1 MFSSGDFDHW
11 LSVDGIIFAREMKIT
26 AVNWANYVFGPEY
39 YLLPLRRVEQFIA
52 EHSRLPDVPSETEVK
67 EHGIAV
73 GEMQQILMRK
83 IEELTLYVIELSKS
97 NHDLKSELE
106 EVKQGLK
113 R

>member
-1 MFSSGDFDHW
+1 M
-11 LSVDGIIFAREMKIT
+11 V
-26 AVNWANYVFGPEY
+26 
-39 YLLPLRRVEQFIA
+39 QFVWVLA
-52 EHSRLPDVPSETEVK
+52 GRAL
-67 EHGIAV
+67 HGVAV